1 MGRIGGRGKDA
12 GWQVVLI
19 RRWILIRTIWYQ
31 IFTLKYTVLLIVVGF
46 MGVLKSIGFVSATI
60 FIEVNI
66 KSSELCITKVSRA

>member
-19 RRWILIRTIWYQ
+19 RRWILTRTIWYQ

-46 MGVLKSIGFVSATI
+46 MGVLKSIRFVSATI
-60 FIEVNI
+60 FVEVNI